1 MASCVQLGAGGN
13 LVAHNAPTDEP
24 FGLVYAELHKLAGA
38 AMRHERREH
47 TLQPTALINEAY
59 LRLMSNQPDSWENR
73 AHFFGAAARA
83 MREILIDHARKRQR
97 AKHGGVRVE
106 LHDSDA
112 IFEAKPEEV
121 LAPEAA
127 LDQPGGSG

>member
-24 FGLVYAELHKLAGA
+24 FGLVYAELHKLARA

-59 LRLMSNQPDSWENR
+59 LRLMSNQPHSWENR
-73 AHFFGAAARA
+73 AHFFGAAAPA
-83 MREILIDHARKRQR
+83 MRQLLIGHDRNRQR
-97 AKHGGVRVE
+97 ANHAGAKVE
-106 LHDSDA
+106 QH
-112 IFEAKPEEV
+112 
-121 LAPEAA
+121 
-127 LDQPGGSG
+127 